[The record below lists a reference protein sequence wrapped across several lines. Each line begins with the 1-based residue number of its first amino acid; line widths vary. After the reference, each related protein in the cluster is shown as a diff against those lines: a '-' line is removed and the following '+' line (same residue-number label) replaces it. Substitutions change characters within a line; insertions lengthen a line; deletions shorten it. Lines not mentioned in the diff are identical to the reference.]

1 MRLING
7 KIKNIHTYD
16 VVCKSSQSKGGKK
29 ISVAGNII
37 SLNNID
43 FSASPHG

>member
-1 MRLING
+1 MEILRIY
-7 KIKNIHTYD
+7 IHMMWF
-16 VVCKSSQSKGGKK
+16 VKVLRVRGGGK